1 MIAMDSSYSIQPLQ
15 FQQVKQYTKIIADS
29 FVNNRVHATQLSVI
43 GFGQNVSFVS
53 TFGAKTVEIFENIN
67 IYLQNRED
75 FKTNIDHAMS
85 NMTHWLI
92 TFGRPGVP
100 KVSITVTDGKS
111 TRGMMN
117 LQKSAQDAAM
127 KNVITMAIGIGKDY
141 VIEELRNITNGI
153 EANIIQTSFEELTG
167 VAAKTTIERLC
178 LCKSTFYVY

>member
-15 FQQVKQYTKIIADS
+15 FQQVKQYTKLIADS
-29 FVNNRVHATQLSVI
+29 FVNNRVHAMQLSVI

-67 IYLQNRED
+67 IYEQNRED
-75 FKTNIDHAMS
+75 FKTNIDYGIS
-85 NMTHWLI
+85 NMTHWLT
-92 TFGRPGVP
+92 TFGRQGVP

-111 TRGMMN
+111 TRGIMN

-127 KNVITMAIGIGKDY
+127 KNVITMAVGIGDDY

-153 EANIIQTSFEELTG
+153 EANIIRTTFDELTG
-167 VAAKTTIERLC
+167 VAARTTIERLC
-178 LCKSTFYVY
+178 LCTYEFII